1 MDETKGRNEMTE
13 KDPVMID
20 EAKRDRMQTA
30 QEMLEAEGYSD
41 AKLEFNCGELDDKI
55 CEAVQDYPMDAVNI
69 ALCAMYPEQVRFP
82 ASETDFKAMVK
93 GIIDRR
99 AQRITEDK

>member
-1 MDETKGRNEMTE
+1 MTE

-20 EAKRDRMQTA
+20 EAKHDRMQTA
-30 QEMLEAEGYSD
+30 QEMLEEEGYEQ
-41 AKLEFNCGELDDKI
+41 AVYEFATLQLDDALRD
-55 CEAVQDYPMDAVNI
+55 AVADYPLDAVNI

-82 ASETDFKAMVK
+82 ASETDFKAMVQ